1 MKKRT
6 YRAVCS
12 VLALLLAAALPGCSR
27 EMTAEELIGKMEEAS
42 GAEEIVSVAWNMNME
57 MGISMDLFGV
67 DSTMDLAMSGEGNTL
82 TNTAGEEDLSYTTLG
97 IGMEIFGTSFNVDM
111 ELYTQTDAEQNTT
124 TYTCM
129 DGTWTKSTA
138 SAEEAEAADLEE
150 LMEKYRTSFTLA
162 EEKVTYSEDNISCY
176 ELQAELAV
184 DDLTELLES
193 YMEELDMAEL
203 MDVSALTGRVFT
215 IDMYVDDS
223 TYLPRYVEVTLAD
236 AAEESAS
243 AESEETSASAAESEE
258 ASGTTAAEETTEESA
273 DSEDDSEDV
282 EYSFDVLSITMDLS
296 YPEEGEIVI
305 PEEALNAEEESGDD
319 ALDGFL
325 GDDTEEGYEEGVPS
339 TENSGSQY
347 DSLANPVLL
356 KEYAE
361 GDAEAVLLDESGVT
375 VTLTRIYT
383 DGDDRAYVDMNLT
396 NGTAE
401 DICLYTMDVAVN
413 HTMAPDS
420 SLYEEIGAGETVE
433 SVLYIESLS
442 DLSVEE
448 IGTIS
453 VMLSAVTLS
462 EYDTVLDSPVLNIE
476 LKADAAAYQIAD
488 GLETL
493 YEDDNVQIL
502 AASEWEDDSYSLEL
516 PLCIINKTEADL
528 TMGSVTLASNGE
540 EASAILYTDL
550 FEGCCVYTSLLV
562 EPEDS
567 VSEGLEDLVDVTFQ
581 LDAYDIITFD
591 DVFST
596 EEITVT
602 VGGTGASEV

>member
-1 MKKRT
+1 M
-6 YRAVCS
+6 
-12 VLALLLAAALPGCSR
+12 LALFLAAALPGCSR

-82 TNTAGEEDLSYTTLG
+82 TNTAGEEDLSYTTLD

-138 SAEEAEAADLEE
+138 SAEETETADFEE
-150 LMEKYRTSFTLA
+150 LMEKYRASFTLA

-193 YMEELDMAEL
+193 YMEEMDMAEL

-215 IDMYVDDS
+215 INMYVDES
-223 TYLPRYVEVTLAD
+223 TYLPRYVEVALTD
-236 AAEESAS
+236 AAEDSAS

-258 ASGTTAAEETTEESA
+258 ASGTTAAEETTEETTEESA
-273 DSEDDSEDV
+273 GSEDDSEDV

-339 TENSGSQY
+339 SENSGSQY
-347 DSLANPVLL
+347 DSLTNPVLL

-401 DICLYTMDVAVN
+401 DICIYSLDVAVN

-420 SLYEEIGAGETVE
+420 SFYEDVEAGETVE
-433 SVLYIESLS
+433 TVLYIESLS
-442 DLSVEE
+442 DLSVQE
-448 IGTIS
+448 IGSVS
-453 VMLSAVTLS
+453 VMLSALTLS
-462 EYDTVLDSPVLNIE
+462 DYNLVLESPVLNIE
-476 LKADAAAYQIAD
+476 LNEDALAYQVVE
-488 GLETL
+488 GRETL
-493 YEDDNVQIL
+493 YEDDSVQII
-502 AASEWEDDSYSLEL
+502 AYDWEGDDYTLEL
-516 PLCIINKTEADL
+516 PVCIINKTDRNLAIDSTHLGSSGSDGLEPNSYLYADL
-528 TMGSVTLASNGE
+528 FAES
-540 EASAILYTDL
+540 I
-550 FEGCCVYTSLLV
+550 VYTSLTIDPG
-562 EPEDS
+562 E
-567 VSEGLEDLVDVTFQ
+567 SEVTSLDGLSSISFKVNG
-581 LDAYDIITFD
+581 YDMSTFD
-591 DVFST
+591 EVFIT
-596 EEITVT
+596 EQITVMINDDD
-602 VGGTGASEV
+602 VLKVEV